1 MDPELASLLA
11 AARLEIE
18 DDAPRL
24 VLADWL
30 EEHGD
35 VKRAEWVRL
44 SVRASALRQW
54 NPVRRKLL
62 TRLEKREVA
71 HAEEWFGL
79 LQAANGVIRVNHAA
93 GMVYLELMPQALNGL
108 DELLNSPEGAWVDGL
123 RCWDGWSGADFARLL
138 RCRALTHLSSLMLGA
153 CRESDGIPPLAETP
167 HLKQLSHLVL
177 SHARITAN
185 GLRRV
190 IEAGVVPA
198 LTRLGVGTNL
208 LEWTGVRAL
217 AESGWM
223 GRLTSLD
230 LTDNQLGVQAA
241 PLCAGPRLRDLS
253 LARNGFGDRGVAA
266 LPFAGLASVRALDL
280 SFNDVG
286 ADGVAALAAA
296 ELPAL
301 TDLNLEGNV
310 IDDAGLVPLLRP
322 PVSSQLRFLQL
333 SHNRITDV
341 GAQSLLRSP
350 LVERLHR
357 LTLFNN
363 GLSPAMAQKLRRAFG
378 AALLL

>member
-93 GMVYLELMPQALNGL
+93 GMVYLE
-108 DELLNSPEGAWVDGL
+108 
-123 RCWDGWSGADFARLL
+123 LL

-286 ADGVAALAAA
+286 PDGVAALAAA